1 MPLSAEDAR
10 YRVLGCVDLND
21 NQKAELLLLINSEPN
36 KTVPIFTGVPDSL
49 LALTL
54 TKHLEGLTAG
64 GIITQDP
71 SGTICQSLMGP
82 PISSYPTS
90 LQELS
95 DCLSPRAGQHV
106 VKDSDA
112 SAQLITAIS
121 GLTRAAPHVAG
132 NEGLTLQ
139 SVGQYTTLLSVL
151 DSMQTRPDL
160 VITAAMLTVM
170 LCEYKKAADG
180 VQGAYQDLVNK
191 CTGALPP
198 GHYGAASFIPAI
210 CASGHAVEFCAV
222 GMDGQVYGVPQAK
235 FSTQT
240 RPERI
245 RLILAMANV
254 YQLLALIVSCVKMGL
269 PPLRAWHIC
278 CGTYPVGYSHNPA
291 EEQDVQLLAYSVCR
305 ALYILWKAKLVHR
318 DVRMA
323 NIVRLQ
329 GPEDHYMLLDL
340 GNVAQVKI
348 WPAVQPFK
356 DWDSFTL
363 SKNSEYDHLSDMYQL
378 GKLLKRLL
386 RRTGSQA
393 AEEFINS
400 IRNKSLTAEQALK
413 HVWLM
418 RQ

>member
-95 DCLSPRAGQHV
+95 DCLSPRAGQPPMWQGM
-106 VKDSDA
+106 KDSL
-112 SAQLITAIS
+112 SS
-121 GLTRAAPHVAG
+121 
-132 NEGLTLQ
+132 
-139 SVGQYTTLLSVL
+139 LL
-151 DSMQTRPDL
+151 TRPDL

>member
-1 MPLSAEDAR
+1 MS
-10 YRVLGCVDLND
+10 
-21 NQKAELLLLINSEPN
+21 
-36 KTVPIFTGVPDSL
+36 
-49 LALTL
+49 
-54 TKHLEGLTAG
+54 
-64 GIITQDP
+64 
-71 SGTICQSLMGP
+71 P

-95 DCLSPRAGQHV
+95 DCLLPRAGQLVTLNHREFQALQFDFQPAGLMQHV

-139 SVGQYTTLLSVL
+139 SVGHYITLLSVL
-151 DSMQTRPDL
+151 DSMQVQPLHLYPNDNCVEKGTSTSIVEDRTRPDL

-245 RLILAMANV
+245 RFILAMANV
-254 YQLLALIVSCVKMGL
+254 YQLLGLIVSCVKMGL
-269 PPLRAWHIC
+269 PPLRC
-278 CGTYPVGYSHNPA
+278 FLVLC
-291 EEQDVQLLAYSVCR
+291 QSV
-305 ALYILWKAKLVHR
+305 
-318 DVRMA
+318 
-323 NIVRLQ
+323 
-329 GPEDHYMLLDL
+329 
-340 GNVAQVKI
+340 
-348 WPAVQPFK
+348 
-356 DWDSFTL
+356 
-363 SKNSEYDHLSDMYQL
+363 SD
-378 GKLLKRLL
+378 LL
-386 RRTGSQA
+386 RP
-393 AEEFINS
+393 
-400 IRNKSLTAEQALK
+400 ALATS
-413 HVWLM
+413 HHFGGHPDRL
-418 RQ
+418 

>member
-1 MPLSAEDAR
+1 MPNGMICKYKKQISSVTSGVKHTEAYLNRQIPGVQEVLQTAEYRHFAEQVIHKEADSLQRLGWKASQLSPWMSNTSQSSSTAPVSTAETVSVSATVTSANTDNRPAKRQRTEGADDSDKEEQALLDAIDRQKRRNTLQLQLYQELQRGTEIAAAQQALAMPVALSHCPTASRAYCAEMPLSAEDAR

-95 DCLSPRAGQHV
+95 DCLSPRAGQVVTLNHREFQALQFDFQPAGLMQHV

-151 DSMQTRPDL
+151 DSMQ
-160 VITAAMLTVM
+160 
-170 LCEYKKAADG
+170 
-180 VQGAYQDLVNK
+180 
-191 CTGALPP
+191 
-198 GHYGAASFIPAI
+198 
-210 CASGHAVEFCAV
+210 
-222 GMDGQVYGVPQAK
+222 
-235 FSTQT
+235 
-240 RPERI
+240 
-245 RLILAMANV
+245 
-254 YQLLALIVSCVKMGL
+254 
-269 PPLRAWHIC
+269 
-278 CGTYPVGYSHNPA
+278 
-291 EEQDVQLLAYSVCR
+291 
-305 ALYILWKAKLVHR
+305 
-318 DVRMA
+318 
-323 NIVRLQ
+323 
-329 GPEDHYMLLDL
+329 
-340 GNVAQVKI
+340 
-348 WPAVQPFK
+348 VQP
-356 DWDSFTL
+356 L
-363 SKNSEYDHLSDMYQL
+363 HLYPNDNCVEKGTS
-378 GKLLKRLL
+378 
-386 RRTGSQA
+386 T
-393 AEEFINS
+393 S
-400 IRNKSLTAEQALK
+400 IVEDRMSCIL
-413 HVWLM
+413 
-418 RQ
+418 